1 MSSTKEYEDHVYPFY
16 LKRME
21 QMHSPP
27 ESSVLRMVVVLARWR
42 RIIALSTLITVLVT
56 VIVVLVIPVSY
67 TGTALMMT
75 PSPTQ
80 GSASALLSQLG
91 SLTSALPEA
100 LEGGLRNPQETYVGI
115 LSSRTVA
122 DELISRFEL
131 QKLYKRKTLVDT
143 RKILARHTHVEATK
157 GLLIRITVED
167 KSAQRA
173 ADMANAY
180 VDALYRINKHLALT
194 EGSQRRV
201 FVEQQVSAET
211 DALSKAEVAFTH
223 IQETTGVIHL
233 TGQAEVTLRTISQL
247 RAELV
252 SRELQLQELRS
263 IATEHNE
270 KVGEMET
277 AIAALREQLTRA
289 ERGTTGSD
297 TTDYFLP
304 AGKVPAAGLEYV
316 RAVRQLRYHEAL
328 FETLSKQ
335 YEAARLEEAK
345 SPPLLQVVDRATA
358 SDKRAWPPRT
368 LLVLL
373 AGLLAFVFV
382 SIFALAKDACARAAA
397 EPAHAEQLAIL
408 RSIMR
413 RKPHSAAVER

>member
-1 MSSTKEYEDHVYPFY
+1 
-16 LKRME
+16 
-21 QMHSPP
+21 
-27 ESSVLRMVVVLARWR
+27 MVVVLARWR
-42 RIIALSTLITVLVT
+42 RIIALSTLITMLVT

-67 TGTALMMT
+67 TGTALIMT

-91 SLTSALPEA
+91 SLASALPGAA

-122 DELISRFEL
+122 DDLIARFKL

-143 RKILARHTHVEATK
+143 RKVLARHTHVESTK

-173 ADMANAY
+173 ANMANAY
-180 VDALYRINKHLALT
+180 VDALYQINKNIALT

-201 FVEQQVSAET
+201 FLEQQVSAET
-211 DALSKAEVAFTH
+211 DALSKAEVAFKH

-277 AIAALREQLTRA
+277 AIAALREQLSQA
-289 ERGTTGSD
+289 EKGSNSSE

-316 RAVRQLRYHEAL
+316 RAVRQLRYHEVL
-328 FETLSKQ
+328 FEMLSKQ

-345 SPPLLQVVDRATA
+345 SPPLLQVVDRAAA

-373 AGLLAFVFV
+373 AGLLASAFVCV
-382 SIFALAKDACARAAA
+382 LALVKDACARAAA

-408 RSIMR
+408 RSIMQ
-413 RKPHSAAVER
+413 RKPHSTRMSEG

>member
-1 MSSTKEYEDHVYPFY
+1 
-16 LKRME
+16 
-21 QMHSPP
+21 MHS
-27 ESSVLRMVVVLARWR
+27 SSEASLLRMVVVLARWR
-42 RIIALSTLITVLVT
+42 RMIALSTLITVLVT

-67 TGTALMMT
+67 TGTALIMT

-91 SLTSALPEA
+91 SLASALPGAA

-122 DELISRFEL
+122 DDLIARFKL

-143 RKILARHTHVEATK
+143 RKVLARHTHVEATK

-173 ADMANAY
+173 ANMANAY
-180 VDALYRINKHLALT
+180 VDALYQINKNIALT

-201 FVEQQVSAET
+201 FLEQQVSAET
-211 DALSKAEVAFTH
+211 DALSKAEVAFKH

-247 RAELV
+247 RAELA

-277 AIAALREQLTRA
+277 AIATLREQLSQA
-289 ERGTTGSD
+289 EKGSSSSE

-304 AGKVPAAGLEYV
+304 AGNVPAAGLEYV

-328 FETLSKQ
+328 FEMLSKQ
-335 YEAARLEEAK
+335 YEA
-345 SPPLLQVVDRATA
+345 
-358 SDKRAWPPRT
+358 
-368 LLVLL
+368 VLL
-373 AGLLAFVFV
+373 AGLLAFTFV
-382 SIFALAKDACARAAA
+382 CVFALVKDACARAAT

-408 RSIMR
+408 RSIMQ
-413 RKPHSAAVER
+413 RKPHSTRMSEG

>member
-1 MSSTKEYEDHVYPFY
+1 
-16 LKRME
+16 
-21 QMHSPP
+21 MHS
-27 ESSVLRMVVVLARWR
+27 SSEASLLRMLVVLARWR
-42 RIIALSTLITVLVT
+42 RMIALSTLITVLVT

-67 TGTALMMT
+67 TGTALIMT

-91 SLTSALPEA
+91 SLASALPGAA

-122 DELISRFEL
+122 DDLIARFKL

-143 RKILARHTHVEATK
+143 RKVLARHTHVEATK

-173 ADMANAY
+173 ANMANAY
-180 VDALYRINKHLALT
+180 VDALYQINKNIALT

-201 FVEQQVSAET
+201 FLEQQVSAET
-211 DALSKAEVAFTH
+211 DALSKAEVAFKH

-247 RAELV
+247 RAELA

-277 AIAALREQLTRA
+277 AIATLREQLSQA
-289 ERGTTGSD
+289 EKGSSSSE

-304 AGKVPAAGLEYV
+304 AGNVPAAGLEYV

-328 FETLSKQ
+328 FEMLSKQ

-345 SPPLLQVVDRATA
+345 SPPLLQVVDRAA
-358 SDKRAWPPRT
+358 VSDKRAWPPRT

-373 AGLLAFVFV
+373 AGLLAFTFV
-382 SIFALAKDACARAAA
+382 CVFALVKDACARAAT

-408 RSIMR
+408 RSIMQ
-413 RKPHSAAVER
+413 RKPHSTRMSEG

>member
-1 MSSTKEYEDHVYPFY
+1 
-16 LKRME
+16 
-21 QMHSPP
+21 MHS
-27 ESSVLRMVVVLARWR
+27 SSEASLLRMVVVLARWR

-67 TGTALMMT
+67 TGTALIMT

-91 SLTSALPEA
+91 SLASALPGAA

-122 DELISRFEL
+122 DDLIARFKL
-131 QKLYKRKTLVDT
+131 QKLYRRKTLVDT
-143 RKILARHTHVEATK
+143 RKVLARHTHVEATK

-173 ADMANAY
+173 ANMANAY
-180 VDALYRINKHLALT
+180 VDALYQINRNIAFT
-194 EGSQRRV
+194 EGSQRRL
-201 FVEQQVSAET
+201 FLEQQLTAET
-211 DALSKAEVAFTH
+211 DALSKAEVAFKH

-247 RAELV
+247 RAELA

-277 AIAALREQLTRA
+277 AIATLREQLSQA
-289 ERGTTGSD
+289 EKGSSSSE

-304 AGKVPAAGLEYV
+304 AGNVPAAGLEYV

-328 FETLSKQ
+328 FEMLSKQ

-345 SPPLLQVVDRATA
+345 SPPLLQVVDRAA
-358 SDKRAWPPRT
+358 VSDKRAWPPRT

-373 AGLLAFVFV
+373 AGLLAFAFV
-382 SIFALAKDACARAAA
+382 CVFALVKDACARAAA

-408 RSIMR
+408 RSIMQ
-413 RKPHSAAVER
+413 RKPHSTRMSEG

>member
-1 MSSTKEYEDHVYPFY
+1 
-16 LKRME
+16 
-21 QMHSPP
+21 MHSSS
-27 ESSVLRMVVVLARWR
+27 ETSVLRMVVVLARWR
-42 RIIALSTLITVLVT
+42 RIIALSTLITMLLT
-56 VIVVLVIPVSY
+56 VIVVLVIPISY
-67 TGTALMMT
+67 TGTALIMT

-91 SLTSALPEA
+91 SLAPALPTA
-100 LEGGLRNPQETYVGI
+100 LEGGLRNPEETYVGI

-122 DELISRFEL
+122 DDLISRFKL
-131 QKLYKRKTLVDT
+131 QQLYKRKTLVDT
-143 RKILARHTHVEATK
+143 RKVLARHTHVEATK

-180 VDALYRINKHLALT
+180 VDALYQINKHIAFT

-201 FVEQQVSAET
+201 FLEQQVSAET

-223 IQETTGVIHL
+223 IQEVTGVIHL
-233 TGQAEVTLRTISQL
+233 TGQAEVTLRTIAQL
-247 RAELV
+247 RAEIV
-252 SRELQLQELRS
+252 SRELQLQQLRS

-270 KVGEMET
+270 KVAGMET
-277 AIAALREQLTRA
+277 AIAALREQITQA
-289 ERGTTGSD
+289 EKGTGSSD

-316 RAVRQLRYHEAL
+316 RALRQLRYHEAL
-328 FETLSKQ
+328 FEMLSKQ

-345 SPPLLQVVDRATA
+345 SPPLLQVVDRAA
-358 SDKRAWPPRT
+358 PSDKRAWPPRT

-373 AGLLAFVFV
+373 AGVLAFAFV
-382 SIFALAKDACARAAA
+382 CILALAGDACARAAA
-397 EPAHAEQLAIL
+397 EPVHAEQLAIL
-408 RSIMR
+408 RSVMQ
-413 RKPHSAAVER
+413 RKPHSTTVREG